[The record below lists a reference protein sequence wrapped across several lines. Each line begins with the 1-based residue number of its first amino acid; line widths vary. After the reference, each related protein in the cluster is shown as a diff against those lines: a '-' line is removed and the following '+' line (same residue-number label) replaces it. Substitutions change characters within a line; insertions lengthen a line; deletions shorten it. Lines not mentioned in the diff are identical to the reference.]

1 VNWASDWLQ
10 PRCTAT
16 LANALSSLGV
26 HLCFPTH
33 SNHLVVHA
41 LCCAQSITLPD
52 DHSPTCP
59 WLSSLH
65 QVLRKINPLE
75 ASILRD
81 PTLHARLR
89 FRFGGDS
96 FPPIILYKI
105 FINASVQ
112 VRAFPPSSYPPTCP
126 FRHRPSAPL
135 ARFDPP
141 PSHPSQTLIST
152 SPPKLNTPHPPGSQ
166 TLPSEQY
173 VSGATQI
180 LPGSEAAYDACGEMG
195 ERKYFDIVLGDIER
209 QTPIADQRLLDMAFG
224 MQDRLKEHGNF
235 DSHPVFMG
243 GKGNSWRVL
252 VDDKYTCNEN
262 ALRFDPN
269 SEALSG
275 KKLRILDEVLASMER
290 TMMERAAATPLPPVK
305 KEFASQVL
313 HPRL

>member
-1 VNWASDWLQ
+1 M
-10 PRCTAT
+10 
-16 LANALSSLGV
+16 
-26 HLCFPTH
+26 
-33 SNHLVVHA
+33 
-41 LCCAQSITLPD
+41 
-52 DHSPTCP
+52 
-59 WLSSLH
+59 
-65 QVLRKINPLE
+65 
-75 ASILRD
+75 
-81 PTLHARLR
+81 
-89 FRFGGDS
+89 
-96 FPPIILYKI
+96 
-105 FINASVQ
+105 
-112 VRAFPPSSYPPTCP
+112 
-126 FRHRPSAPL
+126 
-135 ARFDPP
+135 
-141 PSHPSQTLIST
+141 
-152 SPPKLNTPHPPGSQ
+152 
-166 TLPSEQY
+166 
-173 VSGATQI
+173 SGATQI

-209 QTPIADQRLLDMAFG
+209 QTPIADQRLMDMAFG

-313 HPRL
+313 HPKPQTLNPGRAFRVVKEECCLRDAGCSAEIHSLILTILVYDFFPCGRVCCSASRRLSRGLGAGRCTKCT